1 MQCQLPDRGESPV
14 IQSAHGKMLM
24 TLALFVTLGS
34 CGMVRAADG
43 DTGTAHLM
51 YVGTLDHKLL
61 VFDEDKEAV
70 VGEIQLGGVPRTTVL
85 SADQKLLYIVN
96 TKMTIEIVDLAA
108 RNVVGTIDLTEEH
121 TQPSISS
128 DNVRSWMNG
137 ADSVPRFSGVAVDP
151 GGHF

>member
-1 MQCQLPDRGESPV
+1 
-14 IQSAHGKMLM
+14 MLM

-34 CGMVRAADG
+34 CAIVRAADG
-43 DTGTAHLM
+43 DASAHLM

-85 SADQKLLYIVN
+85 SADQKTLYIVN

-108 RNVVGTIDLTEEH
+108 RKVVGTIDLADEH
-121 TQPSISS
+121 NQPSIPA
-128 DNVRSWMNG
+128 DARNWMMG
-137 ADSVPRFSGVAVDP
+137 GDSVPRFSGVVVGPA
-151 GGHF
+151 GHYL